1 MKVETYLNK
10 YFAEVENCT
19 EYLDNEDNIIEV
31 AYWVY
36 ADADNDCE
44 PDYVIVKSNRYSES
58 YWNVSNMNGVRMHRE
73 PNISEKEL
81 KAVIKHLASIAAK
94 CEEINIDEEVED
106 FMSTPSVLDENS
118 VESTIEDEIWEHLVK
133 QQEERLEYLKESE
146 WNIQDAIESIA
157 RDHMK
162 ESYYKLGQYN
172 LYHRLLDLLKETFEV
187 SEYEEHIVA
196 IREDIK
202 LMIQLGEEYY
212 YLTSKKLGGKV
223 YNNKQMGLEEL
234 FNIIKE
240 SV

>member
-19 EYLDNEDNIIEV
+19 EYLDNEDNTIEV

-106 FMSTPSVLDENS
+106 FMSTPSVLDENYEDI
-118 VESTIEDEIWEHLVK
+118 VECLEEEEEVDIEE
-133 QQEERLEYLKESE
+133 LKESHY
-146 WNIQDAIESIA
+146 
-157 RDHMK
+157 R
-162 ESYYKLGQYN
+162 LGQYN

-212 YLTSKKLGGKV
+212 YLTSKNLGGKV
-223 YNNKQMGLEEL
+223 YDNKQMGLEEL

-240 SV
+240 SI